1 MKIRRI
7 ISVAPLWVAATLA
20 LTLVGCVDKDYDLG
34 EVDMTIGT
42 GGNLSLPSNNSTE
55 NVCLDDVLDLGNNN
69 FLKVSQDGMYNIDV
83 LDDETFTAHMWV
95 DEFYIPHRLHASTTS
110 V

>member
-1 MKIRRI
+1 MGGCDIG
-7 ISVAPLWVAATLA
+7 

-55 NVCLDDVLDLGNNN
+55 NVCLDDVLDLAEP
-69 FLKVSQDGMYNIDV
+69 V
-83 LDDETFTAHMWV
+83 LTMEASSLRMSSTFQ
-95 DEFYIPHRLHASTTS
+95 PG
-110 V
+110 